1 MKNLLLVCLFV
12 NISLLSFSQK
22 HHTRKPLSK
31 DDYLA
36 LSKSQKQTGW
46 TLLGIGTAV
55 TVAGIL
61 VINNTG
67 NSDSDLSDLDSEIA
81 QAAGGAVLIG
91 AGITGVV
98 IGIVKITQS
107 GRNARK
113 AADISFTNQ
122 RVLQSGYKGMALV
135 SQPALTLKIHL

>member
-1 MKNLLLVCLFV
+1 
-12 NISLLSFSQK
+12 
-22 HHTRKPLSK
+22 
-31 DDYLA
+31 
-36 LSKSQKQTGW
+36 
-46 TLLGIGTAV
+46 
-55 TVAGIL
+55 L
-61 VINNTG
+61 VINDVE
-67 NSDSDLSDLDSEIA
+67 NSNSGLEDLDSDLA

-98 IGIVKITQS
+98 FGIVKITQS

-122 RVLQSGYKGMALV
+122 RVLQAGYKGVALV

>member
-1 MKNLLLVCLFV
+1 MKHLLLFCLLV
-12 NISLLSFSQK
+12 NISLFSLAQK
-22 HHTRKPLSK
+22 HSTRKPLTRE
-31 DDYLA
+31 DYLT

-46 TLLGIGTAV
+46 ILLGIGTAV

-61 VINNTG
+61 VINDVE
-67 NSDSDLSDLDSEIA
+67 NSNSGLEDLDSDLA

-98 IGIVKITQS
+98 FGIVKITQS

-122 RVLQSGYKGMALV
+122 RVLQAGYKGVALV